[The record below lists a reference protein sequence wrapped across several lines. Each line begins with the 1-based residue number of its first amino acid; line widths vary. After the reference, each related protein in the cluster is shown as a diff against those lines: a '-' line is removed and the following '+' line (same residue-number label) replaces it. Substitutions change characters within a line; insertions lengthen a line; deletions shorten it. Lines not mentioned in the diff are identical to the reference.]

1 MALTGCAPTTAWE
14 AHCWCAGITRV
25 AGVDEVGRG
34 AGAGPVVAAAVVL
47 PCSFQGLADARD
59 SKLLSPRTRERL
71 DAEIRAQALRVALG
85 AASVREIEQ
94 RNVRGATALAM
105 TRALRRVGPW
115 QHALI
120 DGLPM
125 PELPADRCTAIVD
138 GDALCLSIACASI
151 VAKVARDRLLAL
163 LAAPY
168 PMYGWGRNA
177 GYLTAE
183 HRAAVARHGPTPH
196 HRLRWLRD
204 LTPPV
209 VQNPSPRL

>member
-1 MALTGCAPTTAWE
+1 MALAGCAPTTAWE
-14 AHCWCAGITRV
+14 ARWWCAGLTRV

-34 AGAGPVVAAAVVL
+34 AGAGPVLAAAVVL
-47 PCSFQGLADARD
+47 PVGFQGLPDARD
-59 SKLLSPRTRERL
+59 SKLLSPRARERL
-71 DAEIRAQALRVALG
+71 AGEIRAQALGVALG

-94 RNVRGATALAM
+94 HNVRAATALAM
-105 TRALRRVGPW
+105 TRALRRVGAW

-151 VAKVARDRLLAL
+151 VAKVARDQLLAL
-163 LAAPY
+163 LATPH
-168 PMYGWGRNA
+168 PGYGWERNA

-183 HRAAVARHGPTPH
+183 HRAAVARHGPTAH
-196 HRLRWLRD
+196 HRRRWLHD
-204 LTPPV
+204 LTLPATEGC
-209 VQNPSPRL
+209 